1 MITYKGQSAESN
13 VPTAGKGATP
23 GKLDFRF
30 ADEEDAKEIVQCV
43 ASAFQVEY
51 DKESVLYNRR
61 RGWGEAPV
69 ISEEQV
75 EKDCWSAN
83 LRWIVL
89 ETPLPDEI
97 VVSAARMSMAAVM
110 AGDRSATT
118 TSLSASCEKPVG
130 HILHSWPTGTR
141 STLEPAKLIAA
152 IAASPVGCGC
162 RQRIP

>member
-13 VPTAGKGATP
+13 VPTAGKGAAP

-75 EKDCWSAN
+75 EKDCSSAN

-97 VVSAARMSMAAVM
+97 VVSAARMNEVEFCIFH
-110 AGDRSATT
+110 RHQRTT
-118 TSLSASCEKPVG
+118 HFAYSQL
-130 HILHSWPTGTR
+130 
-141 STLEPAKLIAA
+141 
-152 IAASPVGCGC
+152 
-162 RQRIP
+162 